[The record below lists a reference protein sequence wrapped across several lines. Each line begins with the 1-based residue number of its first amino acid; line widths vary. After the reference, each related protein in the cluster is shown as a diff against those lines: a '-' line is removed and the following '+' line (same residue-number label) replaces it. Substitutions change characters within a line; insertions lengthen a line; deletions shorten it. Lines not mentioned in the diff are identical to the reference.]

1 MEKLREYFKRFKKF
15 NFTMWVTSISMFIF
29 SVIGLYFSI
38 GMTVKICSNLTLFGN
53 SSNTKNE
60 IEITGPSS
68 NDVIVVVTFWILTV
82 LLTLTFV
89 YFTFIKKYECL
100 KEEVNNE
107 NNNNNNN
114 KDEALKEDNFKNN
127 NE

>member
-1 MEKLREYFKRFKKF
+1 MEKVREYLKRFKKF

-68 NDVIVVVTFWILTV
+68 NDIIVVVTFWILTV

-100 KEEVNNE
+100 KEEE
-107 NNNNNNN
+107 NNT
-114 KDEALKEDNFKNN
+114 EVVEEDTSKNN
-127 NE
+127 DE